1 MVSVKVLSIVLFVH
15 NITAKLEFIS
25 FMQEFVQAGDCIAT
39 KICIVDIVT

>member
-25 FMQEFVQAGDCIAT
+25 FMSLEV
-39 KICIVDIVT
+39 